1 MAIMCK
7 QLSGKIF
14 FLLVL
19 LSVKLNAQL
28 MIEQGPSASTR
39 DGGIYIY
46 GLTGQENKLRYEKIN
61 GSPFLDEGWKNA
73 TLYDSKG
80 NTFGKF
86 RVRLNLATHEVHYLD
101 KSGIEK
107 ADNGQIAR
115 VELDSSND
123 SNGAGRVYTSDEE
136 VIKSKFNG
144 DVKYAVHLNEGYYTL
159 MKVTVREVSK
169 SDSMFSTMNRYFFKD
184 KYFYFLKSGRQTVY
198 LKRLNF
204 QELRRCISAE
214 KWPLQRNDFSGNPV
228 SQEDEVLGLLN
239 LINKGVSKND

>member
-1 MAIMCK
+1 MFNRLNVKM
-7 QLSGKIF
+7 F
-14 FLLVL
+14 FLLLMVA
-19 LSVKLNAQL
+19 VRLNAQL

-46 GLTGQENKLRYEKIN
+46 GLTGKENKLRYEKIN
-61 GSPFLDEGWKNA
+61 GSPFLDEAWKNA

-101 KSGIEK
+101 KSGIENS
-107 ADNGQIAR
+107 DNVQIAR
-115 VELDSSND
+115 VELDSSYI
-123 SNGAGRVYTSDEE
+123 SKGEGSVFSSDEE
-136 VIKSKFNG
+136 VIRSKFKG
-144 DVKYAVHLNEGYYTL
+144 QVKFAVHLNDGHYTL
-159 MKVTVREVSK
+159 MRVTVREVSK

-184 KYFYFLKSGRQTVY
+184 KNFYFLKSGRQTVY
-198 LKRLNF
+198 LKRLSF

-228 SQEDEVLGLLN
+228 SQEEEVLGLLN
-239 LINKGVSKND
+239 LINKGLSRND